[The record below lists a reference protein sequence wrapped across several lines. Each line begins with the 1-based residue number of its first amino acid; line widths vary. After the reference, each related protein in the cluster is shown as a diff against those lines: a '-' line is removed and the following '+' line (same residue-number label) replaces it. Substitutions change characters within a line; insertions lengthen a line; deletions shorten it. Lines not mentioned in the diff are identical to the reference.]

1 MSYSDCNPEWTE
13 WSDCVNYE
21 RTRTKGAETE
31 SETCGEGKH
40 KTYRLSHDN
49 RGDFKNVLI

>member
-40 KTYRLSHDN
+40 KTCRVSHDN